1 MATNKFMVIRFKE
14 LLKTGIFAVLGVII
28 IVVVIHFVQGK
39 IGDATSL
46 YIPGEYSSEIELEN
60 GTIAVKVTVDRK
72 RIVAVNIVDRNEA
85 VPVFYPLFAAV
96 GEQVAEKIVREQT
109 TQIDIEGGNDVTASM
124 IIEAVDNGLKQA
136 LK

>member
-28 IVVVIHFVQGK
+28 IIAVIHFAQGK
-39 IGDATSL
+39 LSDATSL

-72 RIVAVNIVDRNEA
+72 RIIAVDIVDEKKA
-85 VPVFYPLFAAV
+85 VPVFYPLFVAV
-96 GEQVAEKIVREQT
+96 GEQLAEKIVSEQT
-109 TQIDIEGGNDVTASM
+109 TQIDVGGGNEVTASM
-124 IIEAVDNGLKQA
+124 IIEAVDNGIKQA
-136 LK
+136 MK